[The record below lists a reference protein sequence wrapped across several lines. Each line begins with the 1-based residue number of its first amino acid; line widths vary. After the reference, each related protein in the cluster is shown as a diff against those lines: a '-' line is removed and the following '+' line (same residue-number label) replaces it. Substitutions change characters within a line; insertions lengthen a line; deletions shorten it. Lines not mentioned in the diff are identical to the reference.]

1 MKAPSRRS
9 LLAGAAGL
17 AASAPLRARAYP
29 ERSVTL
35 VVPFAPGG
43 STDILARIVSDH
55 LQRSLKQPVIVE
67 NRTGASGNIGTA
79 AVARS
84 APDGYT
90 LLFNTMS
97 VHTMNYAL
105 FAAMPFDG
113 VNDFSP
119 ITLLAYVT
127 NTMVTHPSVPA
138 ANVAEFIA
146 HAKANPG
153 RLAYASAGAGS
164 TNHLCGALLEKMA
177 GISMVHVPYRG
188 GAPAVARVLTWP
200 PERQESAARMLSE
213 MEEQD
218 TSPYH
223 LTDEQMQE
231 VGLRRADFI
240 EGRERYATEEEMA
253 ALWKKCGL

>member
-9 LLAGAAGL
+9 LLAGAAAL
-17 AASAPLRARAYP
+17 AASAPLHVRAYP
-29 ERSVTL
+29 ERSITL
-35 VVPFAPGG
+35 VVPFAAGG
-43 STDILARIVSDH
+43 STDILARIVCDH

-67 NRTGASGNIGTA
+67 NRTGGNIGTA

-97 VHTMNYAL
+97 VHTMNRAL

-177 GISMVHVPYRG
+177 GISCMCPIAASGTVWRLARNPPYM
-188 GAPAVARVLTWP
+188 AVSLRQSSWGVAIVSRSAEND
-200 PERQESAARMLSE
+200 ERPFVCFLEAS
-213 MEEQD
+213 
-218 TSPYH
+218 
-223 LTDEQMQE
+223 
-231 VGLRRADFI
+231 
-240 EGRERYATEEEMA
+240 
-253 ALWKKCGL
+253 